1 LVHDAA
7 RVAKVANTQ
16 VLVDEML
23 DVSWL
28 NPSVELGEEAVLVAG
43 VERPARRT
51 KTRVRAARHDTER
64 LRMGGGG
71 G

>member
-1 LVHDAA
+1 MVHDAA

-64 LRMGGGG
+64 LRMGGC
-71 G
+71 